1 MNFAM
6 MERIRKV
13 IIGVLM
19 LFPLHLW
26 AFSETSF
33 SSLSQA
39 KKASYTSQI
48 KKKTAAPS
56 AVLPKEK
63 RISAQKKNIVSS
75 KDTSVENE
83 RYFIDESRGNP
94 LKKGTINVNALFS
107 GKIGRT
113 TDVDLIF
120 AGIDNLK
127 QKSYRINLGGSY
139 FIKDRVSVGLSGIY
153 TVTNYDLQAN
163 LLQNFL
169 SRDIKLSEK
178 SISVNPFIEN
188 YIPLSDKDLIYIT
201 NRTELQFTYE
211 DAAYHTLVNKNDGPA
226 IPTPGVV
233 TPQVMQQKFTQTLI
247 LGVGIR
253 PGILVFLTPKFALET
268 NIGIFSLSYKTS
280 KLRYNYPNEQPQTP
294 KENRTNNS
302 YGLDFKLDILKFG
315 FGFSYYF

>member
-1 MNFAM
+1 
-6 MERIRKV
+6 MERIRK
-13 IIGVLM
+13 IIMGVLW
-19 LFPLHLW
+19 LFPLSLW
-26 AFSETSF
+26 AFSEKSF

-39 KKASYTSQI
+39 KKAHNTPHLQ
-48 KKKTAAPS
+48 KKTTTVPS
-56 AVLPKEK
+56 AVSKEK
-63 RISAQKKNIVSS
+63 RLSAQKKKILPS
-75 KDTSVENE
+75 KDSSAEKE
-83 RYFIDESRGNP
+83 RYFMDESRGNS
-94 LKKGTINVNALFS
+94 LKKGTINVHALFS

-120 AGIDNLK
+120 AGIDDLK

-153 TVTNYDLQAN
+153 TVTNYELQAN

-178 SISVNPFIEN
+178 SIAVNPFIEN

-211 DAAYHTLVNKNDGPA
+211 EAAYHTLVNKNDGPA
-226 IPTPGVV
+226 IPTPGVS
-233 TPQVMQQKFTQTLI
+233 TPQVMQQKFTKTLVF
-247 LGVGIR
+247 GVGIR

-280 KLRYNYPNEQPQTP
+280 TLRYNYPGEPPQTP